1 VTAEVRIDQSRLQ
14 RLLSAVGGPGDRF
27 LLRKANK
34 VADLARLYSAGHGSI
49 PDMIVVGPVVD
60 KSVKVIS
67 TNVHTILVHNGSRRH
82 FIRPIAN
89 RRSRSGRGP
98 GYLRFVQNGAVRY
111 AKIVDHPGYKGDDF
125 MVKALRNA
133 G

>member
-1 VTAEVRIDQSRLQ
+1 MQ

-34 VADLARLYSAGHGSI
+34 VAELARLYSAGHGSI
-49 PDMIVVGPVVD
+49 PQGIVVGPVVD

-67 TNVHTILVHNGSRRH
+67 TNPHTKLVHDGSRPHTIQPVPSRR
-82 FIRPIAN
+82 P
-89 RRSRSGRGP
+89 G
-98 GYLRFVQNGAVRY
+98 GYLRFVQNGRVRY
-111 AKIVDHPGYKGDDF
+111 AKIVYHPGFRGDPF
-125 MVKALRNA
+125 LTKALRDA